1 MAAAANDKLLAFA
14 LTAGFIGGGYWL
26 MRGRRKAETLSVDVE
41 AARPTRHM
49 VDLADRLDRQRLKL
63 WLEEAEKQDAAA
75 AAATAAAGTAAVA
88 SQPPSAPGGAAS
100 TATSSLR

>member
-14 LTAGFIGGGYWL
+14 MTATFIGGGYWL
-26 MRGRRKAETLSVDVE
+26 MRGRRKAETLNVDVE

-49 VDLADRLDRQRLKL
+49 VDLADRLDRQRLKQ
-63 WLEEAEKQDAAA
+63 WLEEAEKQDATAAGA
-75 AAATAAAGTAAVA
+75 AAATT
-88 SQPPSAPGGAAS
+88 SQPPSTPGGAAAAS